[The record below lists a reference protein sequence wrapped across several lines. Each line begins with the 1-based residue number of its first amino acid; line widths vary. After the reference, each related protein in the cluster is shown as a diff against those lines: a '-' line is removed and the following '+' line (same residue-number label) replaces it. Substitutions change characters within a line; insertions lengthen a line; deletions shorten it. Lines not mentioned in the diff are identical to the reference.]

1 MTEHE
6 QGNVA
11 HAGKSSQKVRAAVG
25 STIGATIENYDFL
38 AYGTAAAL
46 YLGPAFFPSNDPLIS
61 TLSAFAAL
69 GVGFLM
75 RPIGGILAGHL
86 GDRIGRKPVLVGAL
100 ILMGIGTFLIGILPT
115 YETIGIAAP
124 ILLVLLRLIQG
135 IGYGAEWGGAVL
147 MAFEHAP
154 VRRRGFYA
162 AIPQI
167 GVPAGLLLAN
177 LAFLS
182 VTGIDNDW
190 AWRIPFLFSAVLVI
204 VGLWIRYG
212 VSESPEFEEAKAK
225 NELVKNPIREVI
237 QRDGK
242 TVLQAI
248 CLRLAET
255 CGFYVVV
262 TFMLT
267 YLVQQNLAS
276 KETGLLAVVLASVI
290 GLVSHPVFG
299 ALSDRIGRKPVYI
312 LGAAFIALFGL
323 PLFLLVN
330 TGSAMLIVLAMILA
344 MVIGHDSLAGVQSS
358 WFPEL
363 FHASKRTSGASLGYQ
378 GAAVVAGFVPFV
390 ATGLLAVWGWVGV
403 SLLVVAVGLISLVA
417 AFITPETAPMKMD
430 AATDE
435 QVPVKSTK
443 G

>member
-1 MTEHE
+1 MT
-6 QGNVA
+6 
-11 HAGKSSQKVRAAVG
+11 SSLEATNGTRDHDSRQKVRASVG

-46 YLGPAFFPSNDPLIS
+46 YLGPAFFPSDDPLIS

-75 RPIGGILAGHL
+75 RPIGGIIAGHL

-100 ILMGIGTFLIGILPT
+100 ILMGIGTFLIGLLPT
-115 YETIGIAAP
+115 YETIGVLAP

-154 VRRRGFYA
+154 IRRRGFYA

-177 LAFLS
+177 LAFLA
-182 VTGIDNDW
+182 VVGVDNDW
-190 AWRIPFLFSAVLVI
+190 AWRVPFLFSAVLVI
-204 VGLWIRYG
+204 VGLFIRYG
-212 VSESPEFEEAKAK
+212 VNESPEFEEARRNK
-225 NELVKNPIREVI
+225 ELVKNPVLDVLR
-237 QRDGK
+237 RDGK

-262 TFMLT
+262 TFLLT
-267 YLVQQNLAS
+267 YVVSQEIAS
-276 KETGLLAVVLASVI
+276 RETALLGVIIASVI
-290 GLVSHPVFG
+290 GLISHPLFG
-299 ALSDRIGRKPVYI
+299 ALSDRVGRKTVYI
-312 LGAAFIALFGL
+312 AGSSFIILFAF

-330 TGSAMLIVLAMILA
+330 TGIASLIVIA
-344 MVIGHDSLAGVQSS
+344 MVLALVVGHDSLAGVQSS

-363 FHASKRTSGASLGYQ
+363 FHTSKRTSGASLGYQ
-378 GAAVVAGFVPFV
+378 GAAVIAGFVPFI
-390 ATGLLAVWGWVGV
+390 ATALLASTGWVGV
-403 SLLVVAVGLISLVA
+403 SILVIVVGTISLLA
-417 AFITPETAPMKMD
+417 AIVTPETAPARVGAPLSEM
-430 AATDE
+430 ANR
-435 QVPVKSTK
+435 
-443 G
+443 

>member
-1 MTEHE
+1 MSIEE
-6 QGNVA
+6 QGSVA
-11 HAGKSSQKVRAAVG
+11 HADKSSQKVRAAVG
-25 STIGATIENYDFL
+25 STMGATIENYDFL

-46 YLGPAFFPSNDPLIS
+46 YLGPAFFPSDDPLIS

-86 GDRIGRKPVLVGAL
+86 GDRIGRKPVLVGSL

-115 YETIGIAAP
+115 YETIGVAAP

-182 VTGIDNDW
+182 VAGVDNDW
-190 AWRIPFLFSAVLVI
+190 AWRVPFLFSAVLVI

-212 VSESPEFEEAKAK
+212 VSESPEFEEAKLK
-225 NELVKNPIREVI
+225 NELVKNPVREVLR
-237 QRDGK
+237 RDGK

-262 TFMLT
+262 TFLLT
-267 YLVQQNLAS
+267 YLVQQDLAT
-276 KETGLLAVVLASVI
+276 KEQGLLGIVLASLI
-290 GLVSHPVFG
+290 GLVSHPIFG
-299 ALSDRIGRKPVYI
+299 ALSDRFGRRPVYI
-312 LGAAFIALFGL
+312 FGSTFITLFAF

-330 TGSAMLIVLAMILA
+330 TGNAVLIVVAMILA

-378 GAAVVAGFVPFV
+378 GAAVIAGFVPFI
-390 ATGLLAVWGWVGV
+390 ATGLLAIWGWVGV
-403 SLLVVAVGLISLVA
+403 SLLVMAVGLISLTA
-417 AFITPETAPMKMD
+417 ALVTPETAPVKTRAFEDLEPAAVMK
-430 AATDE
+430 
-435 QVPVKSTK
+435 
-443 G
+443 